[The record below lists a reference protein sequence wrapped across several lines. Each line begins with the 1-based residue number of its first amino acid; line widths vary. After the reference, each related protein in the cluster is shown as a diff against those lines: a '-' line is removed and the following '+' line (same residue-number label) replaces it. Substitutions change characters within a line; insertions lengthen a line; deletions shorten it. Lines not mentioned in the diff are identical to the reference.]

1 MPLRSFFYE
10 TTSQD
15 NKITQ
20 SYSFKKLCLI
30 VGMIISMICIFI
42 FVAFIGNSVYSY
54 DEEAFV
60 RNTPCKFFTN
70 SIVPVSIKLADI
82 RTTLVFSIAEK
93 DPQ

>member
-1 MPLRSFFYE
+1 
-10 TTSQD
+10 
-15 NKITQ
+15 
-20 SYSFKKLCLI
+20 
-30 VGMIISMICIFI
+30 MICIFI